1 MICPACNSEFA
12 SQSEYCENCGAPAYL
27 AIAAQLSDPTYCT
40 YCGARETS
48 DNNYCLHCGL
58 KKNFRSSEMAIGTC
72 SNCGTLWR
80 NVWLHCQTCGVP
92 RENALIQSPV
102 PMSVQAYG
110 NVADTQNDLVHKTSL
125 PTSVFT
131 QTTENSSHEI
141 FSYDEDFEEDL
152 AAADFPSPMLTE
164 NEVVERMF
172 VSQSGSGR
180 SSYDKEATN
189 FSGFHESTIQL
200 EPQSAAVLSDL
211 QAHKKDEV
219 LTVAKALAQSQSTA
233 TTTAQPEV
241 QAPVNLTSAPAKT
254 VVTPPVVTPKVED
267 LSPNA
272 PLTTPTVQNPVATPT
287 VPTPE
292 TKSSATVT
300 AKTPVESTQ
309 NNGATVATA
318 SPVQTVKVLNKPR
331 GGAPP
336 PADKKLIRII
346 VTLIALILLF
356 AALIVSGFR
365 IRDLFSRGTISQAPS
380 SQPLPPVEQPAIPPP
395 APEGMVYIPGGIF
408 MMGTDNGGS
417 DYESPAH
424 EVAVRPFFMDKTEV
438 TNEMYAQFVQATK
451 HVVPTHWSK
460 GVFPKGEE
468 NFPVVNV
475 SWNDAHDFASWAGK
489 RLPKESEWE
498 FAARSNTKRKFAWG
512 DNWDSS
518 LANTQ
523 ESNLNHAVA
532 VGSYPGGASP
542 FGVLDLTGNVTEW
555 IDGEVMS
562 YKDPNLSLNPGKV
575 TRGGSFATPQERAT
589 TTYRGYTTIDNQS
602 PAFGFRC
609 VKDLN

>member
-12 SQSEYCENCGAPAYL
+12 SQNEYCENCGAPAYL
-27 AIAAQLSDPTYCT
+27 AAAAQLSDPIYCT

-58 KKNFRSSEMAIGTC
+58 KKNFRNSEMAIGTC

-80 NVWLHCQTCGVP
+80 NIWLHCQTCGVP
-92 RENALIQSPV
+92 RENGLIQSSAPMPV
-102 PMSVQAYG
+102 LRYENAGV
-110 NVADTQNDLVHKTSL
+110 TQTEL
-125 PTSVFT
+125 PTYQVTTSTLT
-131 QTTENSSHEI
+131 QTIDENASDF
-141 FSYDEDFEEDL
+141 FSYDEEFEEDL
-152 AAADFPSPMLTE
+152 ASAVFPSPTLSE

-172 VSQSGSGR
+172 VSQSGNGKSN
-180 SSYDKEATN
+180 YDKDI
-189 FSGFHESTIQL
+189 SGFHESSIQL
-200 EPQSAAVLSDL
+200 ESQSVVPAYDL
-211 QAHKKDEV
+211 HPHKKDEV
-219 LTVAKALAQSQSTA
+219 MTVAKALAQSQNTA
-233 TTTAQPEV
+233 TTMVQPEV
-241 QAPVNLTSAPAKT
+241 QAAVNLTPAPPATVPLTVEELPLAAPTVIPAVPNLVTTPAKPTAETITPST
-254 VVTPPVVTPKVED
+254 VSAKAPVE
-267 LSPNA
+267 
-272 PLTTPTVQNPVATPT
+272 QN
-287 VPTPE
+287 
-292 TKSSATVT
+292 SVT
-300 AKTPVESTQ
+300 AT
-309 NNGATVATA
+309 G
-318 SPVQTVKVLNKPR
+318 PVQTVKVINKPR

-365 IRDLFSRGTISQAPS
+365 IRDLFNRSTISKTIS
-380 SQPLPPVEQPAIPPP
+380 SQSPALAPVEQPAIPPP

-408 MMGTDNGGS
+408 TMGTDNGGS

-424 EVAVRPFFMDKTEV
+424 EVAVKPFFMDKTEV
-438 TNEMYAQFVQATK
+438 TNELYAQFVQATK
-451 HVVPTHWSK
+451 HAIPTHWSK
-460 GVFPKGEE
+460 GIFPKGEE
-468 NFPVVNV
+468 KFPVVNV
-475 SWNDAHDFASWAGK
+475 SWNDARDFATWAGK
-489 RLPKESEWE
+489 RLPKEAEWE

-512 DNWDSS
+512 DNWDNA

-532 VGSYPGGASP
+532 VGAYPNGASP

-589 TTYRGYTTIDNQS
+589 ATYRGYTTIDNQS